1 MQWWNDFVDWFYSD
15 SGERVILGAVV
26 PFVAIIVAALVA
38 GAVARGGMKRLISSR
53 DRELKAAAVSSLVD
67 AARQASTW
75 NSLTPH
81 EQALADRSASSAD
94 VQLRLLPIAGAS
106 VAANWAGH
114 EIRQF
119 KRASAT
125 YSVQFDAP
133 LAEFRD
139 RLLDWQQHPRRA
151 RKIFESDLERWNTET
166 SREDRELQEQ
176 QDAWVAQQHAQ
187 KFTPAPAAADTPPS
201 PLLATAPSAAE
212 QPAASTPAPSTES
225 TTPPS
230 RPSVPVVTESRSDHD
245 DEPGQVEAPTDDSY
259 APPVSASTVRRRNE
273 APEA

>member
-1 MQWWNDFVDWFYSD
+1 MQWWNDVVDWIASD
-15 SGERVILGAVV
+15 TGERVLLGAVV
-26 PFVAIIVAALVA
+26 PFVAILVAALIA
-38 GAVARGGMKRLISSR
+38 SLIARGGVKRMLRSR
-53 DRELKAAAVSSLVD
+53 DRELRAAAVSSLVD

-81 EQALADRSASSAD
+81 EQALADRSASTAD
-94 VQLRLLPIAGAS
+94 VQLRLLPIQGSA

-151 RKIFESDLERWNTET
+151 RKIFESDLDRWKTE
-166 SREDRELQEQ
+166 SSHEERELQAQ

-187 KFTPAPAAADTPPS
+187 QHAAPLTPARASDAAPASSPQGPAQTPAVPT
-201 PLLATAPSAAE
+201 PMLATV
-212 QPAASTPAPSTES
+212 PSTTS
-225 TTPPS
+225 NSVSGS
-230 RPSVPVVTESRSDHD
+230 RD
-245 DEPGQVEAPTDDSY
+245 DAPGQVESPTDESY
-259 APPVSASTVRRRNE
+259 APPVAASAVRMRSSGDE
-273 APEA
+273 

>member
-1 MQWWNDFVDWFYSD
+1 MQWWNDVVDWIASD
-15 SGERVILGAVV
+15 TGERVLLGAVV
-26 PFVAIIVAALVA
+26 PFVSILVAALIA
-38 GAVARGGMKRLISSR
+38 SLIARGGVKRLLRSR
-53 DRELKAAAVSSLVD
+53 DRELRAAAVSSLVD

-81 EQALADRSASSAD
+81 EQALADRSASTAD
-94 VQLRLLPIAGAS
+94 VQLRLLPIQGSA

-151 RKIFESDLERWNTET
+151 RKIFESDLDRWKTEST
-166 SREDRELQEQ
+166 HEERELQAQ

-187 KFTPAPAAADTPPS
+187 QHAVPLTPARSSDASQAPASASPIQSAAAQTPLP
-201 PLLATAPSAAE
+201 ATAPIS
-212 QPAASTPAPSTES
+212 PAGSTN
-225 TTPPS
+225 
-230 RPSVPVVTESRSDHD
+230 PVVGSR
-245 DEPGQVEAPTDDSY
+245 DEAPGQVESPTDDSY
-259 APPVSASTVRRRNE
+259 APPVAASAVRMRAAGDE
-273 APEA
+273 